1 MKTINL
7 LLIIIA
13 VAFIFSNCDKDED
26 NPIINNASMS
36 AQVDGSEWSAITRV
50 TVLKNNKFIITGTS
64 VSGTVINVT
73 ILGITTGTYTLTLDS
88 LTAQFSG
95 LYQPSATSP
104 TEDNYIVK
112 SGKVV
117 ISEINTSDKK
127 ISGTFEFAAKNIL
140 SGEEKSI
147 TNGVFNYLKYSVE
160 D

>member
-7 LLIIIA
+7 LLIIA
-13 VAFIFSNCDKDED
+13 VAFIFSNCDKDE
-26 NPIINNASMS
+26 INNASMA
-36 AQVDGSEWSAITRV
+36 AQVDGSGWSALTRV

-64 VSGTVINVT
+64 ASGTVINIT
-73 ILGITTGTYTLTLDS
+73 IFGITTGTYKLTLDS
-88 LTAQFSG
+88 LTVQFSG

-104 TEDNYIVK
+104 AEDNYISK
-112 SGKVV
+112 SGTVV

-127 ISGTFEFAAKNIL
+127 ISGTFEFAAKKL

-147 TNGVFNYLKYSVE
+147 TNGEFNYLKYSEE